1 MRDAAA
7 ILQARAKK
15 VPALAELTAR
25 ITDLTEEEIAA
36 APIKESDRKLLR
48 KARPIAGRLE
58 RLRAI
63 VNSMPTHEVTPPIYR
78 VFVYHGPETTYHGF
92 EIPTGTVITFDD
104 DWVRFDHYRLKL
116 RSTIDDLLERSEE
129 RERMEIGPLNRFIA
143 ASINT
148 RHGHKTEAVSDR
160 ASSERFV
167 ISSLSDLI
175 NR

>member
-15 VPALAELTAR
+15 VPILADLAAR

-48 KARPIAGRLE
+48 KARPTIERRGRLQ
-58 RLRAI
+58 AI
-63 VNSMPTHEVTPPIYR
+63 VDSMPTHKVSPAVYR
-78 VFVYHGPETTYHGF
+78 VFVYRGPETTYHGF
-92 EIPTGTVITFDD
+92 EIPSGTIITFDD
-104 DWVRFDHYRLKL
+104 DWVRFDHYRIKL
-116 RSTIDDLLERSEE
+116 SSTIDHLLEQSEE
-129 RERMEIGPLNRFIA
+129 QERMEIGALNRFIA
-143 ASINT
+143 ASINA

-167 ISSLSDLI
+167 ISSLSDFI